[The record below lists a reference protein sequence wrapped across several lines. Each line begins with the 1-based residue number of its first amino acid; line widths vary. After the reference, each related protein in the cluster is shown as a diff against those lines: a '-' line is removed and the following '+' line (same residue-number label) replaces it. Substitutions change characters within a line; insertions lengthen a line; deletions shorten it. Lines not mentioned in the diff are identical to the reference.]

1 MPYVIPVSSA
11 VRPTANVSVPAQSSP
26 PGLRTPSSFSDRTL
40 QIVPSTPIGTPTQKI
55 ARQSHSD
62 SAPPINRPR
71 NDPATAAT
79 MFTPSAIPR
88 WFDGNASVRIAA
100 DDAINIAPPT
110 PWTTRQPISQAAPP
124 PSWNASNDNATAAS
138 LNTAKPQS

>member
-1 MPYVIPVSSA
+1 M
-11 VRPTANVSVPAQSSP
+11 
-26 PGLRTPSSFSDRTL
+26 
-40 QIVPSTPIGTPTQKI
+40 PIGTPTQKI

-62 SAPPINRPR
+62 NTPPMSRPR

-88 WFDGNASVRIAA
+88 WLAGNASVRIAD

-110 PWTTRQPISQAAPP
+110 PWTTRHAISHSAP
-124 PSWNASNDNATAAS
+124 ASRCNGSKDNAIADS
-138 LNTAKPQS
+138 VNTTKPML